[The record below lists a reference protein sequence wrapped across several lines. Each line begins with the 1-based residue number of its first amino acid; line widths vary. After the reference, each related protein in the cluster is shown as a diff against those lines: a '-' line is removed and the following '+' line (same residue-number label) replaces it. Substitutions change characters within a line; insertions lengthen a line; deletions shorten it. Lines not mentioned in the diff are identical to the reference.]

1 MPAHPF
7 IERWQNSAA
16 AERANYALFLSELC
30 DYLEVPRPNPAVA
43 DDSQNRYVFE
53 RPVTFRHPTGLS
65 STGFVDLYKRGCFV
79 LEAKQGS
86 EAPEPS
92 LILEMPHRRGTAVRG
107 TTGWDQAMLRARN
120 QAEQYA
126 KALPAADGWP
136 PFLIVVDVGYS
147 IELFADFSGTGKAYV
162 PFPDS
167 LNHRI
172 LLQQLEIQTIR
183 DRLRAIWLDP
193 VSLDPSRISAR
204 VTRDVAWHL
213 ANLAR
218 SLEQD
223 HSAEAVTPFLMR
235 CIFTFFAEDI
245 HLLPRDSFS
254 NLLTSLRD
262 DLTNFKP
269 MVESLWRTMDTGG
282 FSPILREHVLRFN
295 GGLFE
300 SIEALPLNRQQF
312 DILCLAAAAEWKDVE
327 PAIFG
332 TLLERALNERE
343 RHSLGAHYTP
353 RAYVERLVIP
363 TIVEPLRQDWAD
375 VQAAALTLERAG
387 KTAEAIAVLTGFRRR
402 LCSIEVLDPAC
413 GSGNFLYVTLE
424 HLKLLE
430 GEINDA
436 LEGLGESQQALH
448 ETGLTVDP
456 HQLKGIELNPRAAA
470 ITDLVLWI
478 GYLQW
483 YFRTWGA
490 STLPPEP
497 VIQRFHNIEHRDA
510 LLAYDKV
517 ESAVDEHGSARTT
530 WDGTTKK
537 RHPVTGEEVPDES
550 ARRPVLTYVNA
561 RRAEWPSAEFIVGN
575 PPFLGN
581 WRMRG
586 ELGDGYAET
595 LRSVYSEVP
604 ETADYV
610 MYWWHRAA
618 ERVRAG
624 QTRRF
629 GFITTNSLR
638 QTFQRRVLT
647 PHLTDASN
655 PASLV
660 FAIPDHP
667 WVDSSDGAAVRIAM
681 TVAEAGTREGRLLR
695 VESEEPGEGEG
706 ASKVEFI
713 ERYGLI
719 HSDLTIGPNTTA
731 AVPLK
736 ANEGLSCPGVKL
748 HGAGFIVTPEKA
760 RELGLGEIPGLD
772 RHIRQYRNGR
782 DITSRPRGVMV
793 IDLFGLTAEE
803 VRTRFPA
810 VYQHVFD
817 HVKPERD
824 QNNRPTYRDNWWIHG
839 EPRANFRPA
848 LNDLRRYIA
857 TVETSKHRFF
867 VFLDASILP
876 DNMLVNI
883 ASSDAY
889 VLGVLS
895 SRIHV
900 AWALA
905 AGGRLGFGNDPRYN
919 KTRCFDP
926 FPFPDASEPQ
936 RERIR
941 FLGEQLDAHRK
952 RCQEA
957 HPNLTLTEMYNVLG
971 ELRAGQPIGAA
982 SQMIHD
988 HGLISVLRDL
998 HDDLDRAVSEAYG
1011 WSPELSTED
1020 ILFRLVELNAARAAE
1035 ERSGM
1040 VRWLRPEFQQTT
1052 ATQAGLGVEMEEEEQ
1067 QPARASRVP
1076 WPPSLPERVRAVR
1089 DYLRQTPTPVS
1100 PETVARSFIRARVPE
1115 VTAILETLTAL
1126 GQANRDETGYRA

>member
-1 MPAHPF
+1 MAAHPF
-7 IERWQNSAA
+7 IDRWQNSGA

-30 DYLEVPRPNPAVA
+30 DYLEVPRPDPAIA
-43 DDSQNRYVFE
+43 DVSQNNYVFE
-53 RPVTFRHPTGLS
+53 RPVTFRHLTGLS
-65 STGFVDLYKRGCFV
+65 STGFIDLYKRGCFV

-92 LILEMPHRRGTAVRG
+92 LFFEMPHRRGTAIRG
-107 TTGWDQAMLRARN
+107 TAGWDQAMLRARN

-126 KALPAADGWP
+126 KALPPAEGWP
-136 PFLIVVDVGYS
+136 PFLITVDVGYS
-147 IELFADFSGTGKAYV
+147 IELYADFSGTGKAYV

-172 LLQQLEIQTIR
+172 LLEQIETQLVR

-193 VSLDPSRISAR
+193 LSLDPSRISAR
-204 VTRDVAWHL
+204 VTRDVASLL

-223 HSAEAVTPFLMR
+223 HPAEVVAPFLMR

-254 NLLTSLRD
+254 NLLASLRD
-262 DLTNFKP
+262 DLPNFKP
-269 MVESLWRTMDTGG
+269 MVESLWRTMDAGG
-282 FSPILREHVLRFN
+282 YSPILRQHVLRFN

-300 SIEALPLNRQQF
+300 STEALALNRKQF
-312 DILCLAAAAEWKDVE
+312 EILCLAAAAEWKDVE

-332 TLLERALNERE
+332 TLLERALDERE

-387 KTAEAIAVLTGFRRR
+387 KTADAIAVLTGFRRR
-402 LCSIEVLDPAC
+402 LCSIEILDPAC

-424 HLKLLE
+424 HLKRLE

-436 LEGLGESQQALH
+436 LEGLGENQQALH

-497 VIQRFHNIEHRDA
+497 VIERFHNIEYRDA
-510 LLAYDKV
+510 LLAYEKV
-517 ESAVDEHGSARTT
+517 EPAVDENGNSRNT
-530 WDGTTKK
+530 WDGTTYR
-537 RHPVTGEEVPDES
+537 RHPVTEEDVPDEA
-550 ARRPVLTYVNA
+550 ARRPILTYVNP
-561 RRAEWPSAEFIVGN
+561 RRAEWPSAEFIIGN

-629 GFITTNSLR
+629 GFITTKSLH
-638 QTFQRRVLT
+638 QTFQRRVTT
-647 PHLTDASN
+647 PHLTDAST

-660 FAIPDHP
+660 FAIPNHP

-681 TVAEAGTREGRLLR
+681 TVVEAGAREGRLLS
-695 VESEEPGEGEG
+695 VASEEPGDGEG
-706 ASKVEFI
+706 AAKVEFD
-713 ERYGLI
+713 ERYGPI
-719 HSDLTIGPNTTA
+719 HPDLTIGPNTTA

-748 HGAGFIVTPEKA
+748 HGAGFIVTSEKA
-760 RELGLGEIPGLD
+760 RELGLGKIPGLD

-793 IDLFGLTAEE
+793 IDLFGLGAEE
-803 VRTRFPA
+803 VRDRFPA
-810 VYQHVFD
+810 VYQHVVD

-824 QNNRPTYRDNWWIHG
+824 ENKRATRREKWWIFG
-839 EPRANFRPA
+839 EPISTFRPA
-848 LNDLRRYIA
+848 LRSVGRYIA
-857 TVETSKHRFF
+857 TPETSKHRFF
-867 VFLDASILP
+867 VFLDASVLP
-876 DNMLVNI
+876 DNKLVNI
-883 ASSDAY
+883 ASSDAF

-905 AGGRLGFGNDPRYN
+905 AGSRLGVGNDPVYV
-919 KTRCFDP
+919 KTTCFEP
-926 FPFPDASEPQ
+926 FPFPDPTEPQ

-941 FLGEQLDAHRK
+941 LLGEQLDAHRK

-957 HPNLTLTEMYNVLG
+957 YPNLTLTEMYNVLE
-971 ELRAGQPIGAA
+971 ELRAGQPLSAA
-982 SQMIHD
+982 SHMIHD
-988 HGLISVLRDL
+988 HGLIAVLRDL
-998 HDDLDRAVSEAYG
+998 HDDLDRAVAEAYG

-1035 ERSGM
+1035 ERSGL
-1040 VRWLRPEFQQTT
+1040 VRWLRPEFQKTS
-1052 ATQAGLGVEMEEEEQ
+1052 ATQAGLGVDVEEEEQ
-1067 QPARASRVP
+1067 QPTRAARLP
-1076 WPPSLPERVRAVR
+1076 WPLPLPERVRAVR
-1089 DYLRQTPTPVS
+1089 DYLMQTPAPAA
-1100 PETVARSFIRARVPE
+1100 PGTVARSFVRARIPE

-1126 GQANRDETGYRA
+1126 GHAKRDKGSYSA